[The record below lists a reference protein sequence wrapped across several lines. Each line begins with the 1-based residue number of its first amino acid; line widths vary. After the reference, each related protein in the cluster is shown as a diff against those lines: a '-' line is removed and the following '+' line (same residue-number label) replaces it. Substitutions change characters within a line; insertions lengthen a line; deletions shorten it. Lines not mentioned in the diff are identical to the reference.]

1 MTARRGRANCG
12 GRAAIPSHDDS
23 DIELTRLSDVRK
35 IECWFSQFT
44 VSLCRACHEGSKRII
59 EHRSYGRAD
68 RREEG
73 QHACRLSGDWWKED
87 TSKNNFDSIIN
98 EHSIC
103 YFLDKAL
110 HREPRY
116 DMRC

>member
-1 MTARRGRANCG
+1 MK
-12 GRAAIPSHDDS
+12 AASGSSNIAAMGVLTDVKPSRLR
-23 DIELTRLSDVRK
+23 LT
-35 IECWFSQFT
+35 
-44 VSLCRACHEGSKRII
+44 
-59 EHRSYGRAD
+59 
-68 RREEG
+68 
-73 QHACRLSGDWWKED
+73 GDWWEED

-110 HREPRY
+110 HREPRC